1 MDNNASLSLDLATAA
16 ILPEEHG
23 SKAANIARL
32 ARLAPRLGFSV
43 PIGFVLPQPALDA
56 LWRALG
62 LEPSAA
68 HDLYSAI
75 IERCDIDLARA
86 WQQRIHLVDLPEAIT
101 APLQHAYDELV
112 ERTAGHAVVVRSSFH
127 AEDRAGRSCAGIFE
141 SVRNV
146 AGAAMLVRALR
157 TVYGSLFAE
166 RTVRYLHAAARPV
179 EPRMSV
185 IVQQML
191 SGAGWCGGVAH
202 SRAPDLHVAQL
213 MLIAATPDLDGVTSG
228 VSCPEEYL
236 VHRPNLLCGRSALVH
251 TTAGT
256 ATARRGFSFDEQTIR
271 SLGRLLIDLEHAF
284 DEPLEVEWGRGLD
297 GRLFVL
303 QARPVPAPETGA
315 VPVLQ
320 PRATPPLLTGLAV
333 GHGSFTGTV
342 RRADTIDEAAH
353 CGPEHVLVTR
363 LTNPDWEAALGRVGA
378 LVTESGGRTS
388 HAARL
393 ARERRLLAL
402 VACGDAVAQ
411 LRSGDQVTLVCTDGL
426 QGAVYPAQTVDPCSP
441 APMPGDGPAL
451 RLTNPFS
458 AFTLARVHVPQR
470 VEVALDQ
477 VLHSIRI
484 PLDALS
490 SQRPPAPPMAARIA
504 GYSDVAMF
512 VKSKLRDALA
522 VVCVAFP
529 NATVSVDPLGSPA
542 GSGAHPFQGLLD
554 AAVRELADRFGFQVA
569 SLALTC
575 TTNECALPQT
585 MS

>member
-1 MDNNASLSLDLATAA
+1 MDTTPTLSLDLATAA
-16 ILPEEHG
+16 ICPEEHG

-32 ARLAPRLGFSV
+32 ARLASRLGFSV
-43 PIGFVLPQPALDA
+43 PIGFVLPQPVLDA

-68 HDLYSAI
+68 HDLYAAI
-75 IERCDIDLARA
+75 IERCDIELARA
-86 WQQRIHLVDLPEAIT
+86 WQQRIHLVDLPEAVT
-101 APLQHAYDELV
+101 GPLQHAYDELV
-112 ERTAGHAVVVRSSFH
+112 ERTGGHAVVVRSSFH
-127 AEDRAGRSCAGIFE
+127 GEDRAGRSCAGIFE

-146 AGAAMLVRALR
+146 AGAGMLARALR

-166 RTVRYLHAAARPV
+166 RTVRYLHDAAGPV

-202 SRAPDLHVAQL
+202 SRAPDLHVPQL

-256 ATARRGFSFDEQTIR
+256 ATARLGFSFDEQTVR
-271 SLGRLLIDLEHAF
+271 PLARLLIDLEHAF
-284 DEPLEVEWGRGLD
+284 AEPLEVEWGRGLD
-297 GRLFVL
+297 GRLFIL
-303 QARPVPAPETGA
+303 QARPVPAPETGS
-315 VPVLQ
+315 VPVVHSG
-320 PRATPPLLTGLAV
+320 ATPPLLTGLAV

-342 RRADTIDEAAH
+342 RRADTIEEAAH
-353 CGPEHVLVTR
+353 CGPEHLLVTR

-411 LRSGDQVTLVCTDGL
+411 LRSGDRVTLVCTDGL
-426 QGAVYPAQTVDPCSP
+426 HGAVYPAQTAEPLSP
-441 APMPGDGPAL
+441 LPMRGEGPAL
-451 RLTNPFS
+451 RLTNPFA
-458 AFTLARVHVPQR
+458 AFTLARLYAPQR
-470 VEVALDQ
+470 IDVGLDQ
-477 VLHSIRI
+477 VLHSIRV

-490 SQRPPAPPMAARIA
+490 TRRTPAPQMAARIA
-504 GYSDVAMF
+504 GYSDVPMF

-529 NATVSVDPLGSPA
+529 NATVSVEPLANPA
-542 GSGAHPFQGLLD
+542 GGGAHPFQGLLE
-554 AAVRELADRFGFQVA
+554 AAALELVERFGFQVT
-569 SLALTC
+569 SLASTC
-575 TTNECALPQT
+575 TIKERPFPQT

>member
-1 MDNNASLSLDLATAA
+1 VDIPAFLSLDLATAA

-32 ARLAPRLGFSV
+32 ARLAPNLGFSV
-43 PIGFVLPQPALDA
+43 PRGFVLPQAALDS

-62 LEPSAA
+62 VEPTAA
-68 HDLYSAI
+68 HDLYAAI
-75 IERCDIDLARA
+75 IERCDVDLARA

-101 APLQHAYDELV
+101 APLHEAYDELV
-112 ERTAGHAVVVRSSFH
+112 NRTGCHAVVVRSSFH
-127 AEDRAGRSCAGIFE
+127 AEDRAALSCAGIFE

-146 AGAAMLVRALR
+146 AGSGMLFRALR

-191 SGAGWCGGVAH
+191 SGAGWSGGVAH
-202 SRAPDLHVAQL
+202 SRAPDLHVPQL

-236 VHRPNLLCGRSALVH
+236 VHRPNLLSGRSALVH

-256 ATARRGFSFDEQTIR
+256 ATARRGLSFDEQTVR
-271 SLGRLLIDLEHAF
+271 PLARVLIDLEHAF
-284 DEPLEVEWGRGLD
+284 AEPLEVEWGRDLD
-297 GRLFVL
+297 GRLYVL
-303 QARPVPAPETGA
+303 QARPVPASEQMA
-315 VPVLQ
+315 VPLVH
-320 PRATPPLLTGLAV
+320 PAATPPLLTGLAV

-342 RRADTIDEAAH
+342 RRADTVEEAAH
-353 CGPEHVLVTR
+353 CGPDHVLVTR
-363 LTNPDWEAALGRVGA
+363 LTNPDWESALGRVGA

-426 QGAVYPAQTVDPCSP
+426 QGAIYPAHAVEPLRASP
-441 APMPGDGPAL
+441 TSSQGPAL
-451 RLTNPFS
+451 RITNPFA
-458 AFTLARVHVPQR
+458 AFTLARAHAPQR
-470 VEVALDQ
+470 VEVSLDQ
-477 VLHSIRI
+477 VLHSIRV
-484 PLDALS
+484 PADTLS
-490 SQRPPAPPMAARIA
+490 AQRPLSAQIASRIA
-504 GYSDVAMF
+504 GYSDVASF
-512 VKSKLRDALA
+512 VKSKLRDSLA

-529 NATVSVDPLGSPA
+529 NAAVRAEPLANSVGGGP
-542 GSGAHPFQGLLD
+542 HPFQGLLD
-554 AAVRELADRFGFQVA
+554 AAALELAQRFGFQVA
-569 SLALTC
+569 SLPSTYTISA
-575 TTNECALPQT
+575 CAFPHT